1 MNQVANNHNINSEHP
16 TCNTTHDNSLDI
28 TKYMLLKPSNPPDI
42 TIEELLKKKNRQ
54 TLKTGN
60 SFFIYRMAMVKQNE
74 KYALKCDMPTLSK
87 IASKFWSQESQQVK
101 DHYKQLAKD
110 AQTRFAEQC
119 QQIQLGNPLQT
130 TKAGRNLGFPQPQ
143 GSTIHR
149 TRLPSISTLNPI
161 DRYLCQKPR
170 YNPIQANNS
179 NLNTITNIQETNNY
193 NQLLEQLML
202 HQQMMLKQQNM
213 LERLMNYHKSRL

>member
-1 MNQVANNHNINSEHP
+1 MNQQLAD
-16 TCNTTHDNSLDI
+16 NTTISHDGNSLNFSR
-28 TKYMLLKPSNPPDI
+28 YECLRPPPYPSNIILDDI
-42 TIEELLKKKNRQ
+42 LKRNIFQNRK
-54 TLKTGN
+54 TLKIGN
-60 SFFIYRMAMVKQNE
+60 SFFIYRMVMVKQNE
-74 KYALKCDMPTLSK
+74 RQAIKCDMPTLSK
-87 IASKFWSQESQQVK
+87 IASKFWKEESQQVK
-101 DHYKQLAKD
+101 HCYKELAKK
-110 AQTRFAEQC
+110 AQYLFTEQY
-119 QQIQLGNPLQT
+119 QKMQVVGNPLQT